1 MTQKCTA
8 ESKQKGIEAEKMF
21 QKWLDRLSL
30 FATFFHGTKGHP

>member
-21 QKWLDRLSL
+21 QKWLDRQKLPYLYKYSIL
-30 FATFFHGTKGHP
+30 